1 VIPFA
6 LWHNNDLWNLLPAS
20 PAVNNQKRDRLPA
33 RRLLVERRPAILDS
47 WHALYEGI
55 PHRFEV
61 ELAHLTGQASL
72 DLDAGFESL
81 CEAVE
86 VTAIQRSCERWSP

>member
-1 VIPFA
+1 VKSTSRAAAGPATTAGARAREFA
-6 LWHNNDLWNLLPAS
+6 P
-20 PAVNNQKRDRLPA
+20 
-33 RRLLVERRPAILDS
+33 RPAILDS
-47 WHALYEGI
+47 WHALHEGI
-55 PHRFEV
+55 PRRFEV